1 MTRQHVNMH
10 PVPAIIVTSDD
21 DDVNDGEDP
30 RYTQLDVSRPL
41 DLHIGTLLGPYGPPK
56 SDRCPKIFWDA
67 SIPIPCPSITST
79 SAATQGSESLFSPL
93 VSVSSRSSLD
103 DGDLFDISKE
113 ALCELLDRR
122 DLSLLK
128 AYGGIDGIAR
138 RLASNCTWGLDS
150 HGALERSEQFPTGAA
165 RRTVFGSNRIPDRKP
180 KTLWVCTQ
188 ESLRDP
194 AAWIFVLINTFSM
207 MVSLLEGKD
216 EKMKWMEGIPG
227 IVVLVGAITWGIT
240 MAWKIDREF
249 VCILKRTTDRQVK
262 VVRGGSIHLISIHD
276 IMVGDIICLEQGDL
290 VPADGLLI
298 SGRNIKCDESCL
310 TGESE
315 LVAKAEAPRGG
326 VWDARY
332 PLPDPGYG
340 DPFIISGSSIIE
352 GGAGRCLVT
361 GVGVNSKN
369 GRLMQHVRTTSM
381 EEQTPL
387 QQRVCSLT
395 GTLSSLALG
404 IVVLFFIIILRRDFQ
419 VPTMDMKQFLMD
431 LQMAIILV
439 LVSVPEG
446 LPMSVTIALISA
458 RRRGMWQNK
467 IFVSRLSSCETMG
480 NATAICCDKTGTLT
494 MNEMEVAAGM
504 IGIMGRF
511 SQETANLQ
519 VVDSHRLD
527 GAVTHEDLAFPW
539 QETCPKVRD
548 LFVKSAA
555 INSTAFESEQDG
567 IQTYVG
573 SDTETALLR
582 FARSKFGLGSL
593 AKDRENTRVVGSIPF
608 DSRRKCMATVT
619 KVSDQVYRMYVKGA
633 PEVLLENSEHTI
645 QGPTDLTEISM
656 TRERLL
662 RFTSAIAE
670 DGSRSLR
677 MLGLAYRDFP
687 SWPPP
692 ALNTASD
699 LDTRDMFDHVSQGLV
714 FFGLVGIHDPLRPGV
729 RDTVA
734 KCQGAGIAVRLV
746 TGDSKIT
753 AAAVARDCGI
763 LGTGDQTELV
773 MEGPEFRNLSPD
785 EMSRVL
791 PRLRVLARSIPEDKK
806 LIVTKLKE
814 LGETVAV
821 TGDGTNDGPALR
833 AADVGIA
840 LGKSGTEVAK
850 EASSIVLLDDDF
862 VSIVEVIALGRGVY
876 DAVRRFLQFQL
887 TANLSVLALSAAFAI
902 RRGVE
907 ESIFKIPEMLWI
919 NLIMD
924 LFGALALST
933 DGPDKQV
940 LNRPPE
946 KRTTWLLGFT
956 NYKMIILQASYHFIV
971 VLVIMSW
978 GNDLIESLD
987 PSVLKDSDEA
997 TSWLRTLASN
1007 TYISMLLFNLF
1018 NSRSPSNSLNILQ
1031 GIHKN
1036 KIFIGAA
1043 LCIISIQVLWMSFG
1057 GQWFQVTRLNSA
1069 SWAFSAGAGFGTIP
1083 LGMAIRCF
1091 PDARFLALG
1100 ECIASTAAFLQA
1112 ACSRL
1117 VLGAKHVLLKLCHML
1132 VQLATDI
1139 ETKGFALAL
1148 HNMFRLCGLS
1158 ELWTSLFPSFTFARW
1173 IQLSPRFTAL
1183 MGLED
1188 VPDDLRRPLLG
1199 HENV

>member
-1 MTRQHVNMH
+1 MTRQRVNMD

-30 RYTQLDVSRPL
+30 RYTQLDPSRPL
-41 DLHIGTLLGPYGPPK
+41 DLHIDTLLGPCGLPK
-56 SDRCPKIFWDA
+56 SDRCPKTFWDA
-67 SIPIPCPSITST
+67 SIPIPSPSTTST

-103 DGDLFDISKE
+103 DGGLFDISKE

-128 AYGGIDGIAR
+128 AYGGIDGIAT
-138 RLASNCTWGLDS
+138 RLASNCTWGLDTCS

-165 RRTVFGSNRIPDRKP
+165 RRSVFGSNRIPDRKP

-207 MVSLLEGKD
+207 MVSFLEGKGGS
-216 EKMKWMEGIPG
+216 MKWMEGIPG
-227 IVVLVGAITWGIT
+227 IVVLVGAIAWGVA

-262 VVRGGSIHLISIHD
+262 VVRGGSIQLVSMHD

-290 VPADGLLI
+290 VPADGLLV

-326 VWDARY
+326 AWDAQY

-361 GVGVNSKN
+361 GVGANSKN

-404 IVVLFFIIILRRDFQ
+404 IVVLFFIIILRRDF
-419 VPTMDMKQFLMD
+419 PMDMKRFLMD
-431 LQMAIILV
+431 LQMAIVLV

-458 RRRGMWQNK
+458 RRRGMWQNR

-480 NATAICCDKTGTLT
+480 NATALCCDKTGTLT
-494 MNEMEVAAGM
+494 TNEMEVAAGM

-511 SQETANLQ
+511 SI
-519 VVDSHRLD
+519 DSHRLD

-539 QETCPKVRD
+539 QEICPKVRD

-555 INSTAFESEQDG
+555 INSTAFESERDG
-567 IQTYVG
+567 MQTYVG
-573 SDTETALLR
+573 SGTETALLR
-582 FARSKFGLGSL
+582 FARNKFGLGSL
-593 AKDRENTRVVGSIPF
+593 AKDRENTRVVESIPF

-633 PEVLLENSEHTI
+633 PETLLENSEHTI
-645 QGPTDLTEISM
+645 QGPADLTQIAM

-670 DGSRSLR
+670 DGSKSLR

-692 ALNTASD
+692 
-699 LDTRDMFDHVSQGLV
+699 DTGDMFDHVSQGLV

-753 AAAVARDCGI
+753 AAAVARECGI
-763 LGTGDQTELV
+763 LGPDDQAELV
-773 MEGPEFRNLSPD
+773 MEGPEFRNLSAD

-806 LIVTKLKE
+806 LMVTKLKE

-862 VSIVEVIALGRGVY
+862 ASIVDVIALGRGVY

-902 RRGVE
+902 RLGVE
-907 ESIFKIPEMLWI
+907 ESIFTMPEMLWI

-933 DGPDKQV
+933 DGPAKQV

-956 NYKMIILQASYHFIV
+956 NYKMIILQASYHFIL

-978 GNDLIESLD
+978 GGQLVELLD
-987 PSVLKDSDEA
+987 PSVEPESDEA
-997 TSWLRTLASN
+997 ASWMRTLASS

-1018 NSRSPSNSLNILQ
+1018 NSRSPSNGFNILQ

-1043 LCIISIQVLWMSFG
+1043 LCIVSIQVLWISFG

-1069 SWAFSAGAGFGTIP
+1069 SWAFSAGAGFVTIP

-1100 ECIASTAAFLQA
+1100 ECIASTAALLQA
-1112 ACSRL
+1112 SFSRL
-1117 VLGAKHVLLKLCHML
+1117 VLGAKHVLLKLSHLL
-1132 VQLATDI
+1132 VLLATNI

-1148 HNMFRLCGLS
+1148 HNMFRLS

-1183 MGLED
+1183 MGLQD